1 MTKKLITPYM
11 STDQKCL
18 DDVLLCLA
26 STIED
31 GLISAGAKSG
41 EYTRLDLFA
50 LAAPFALSM
59 FNNPECDVSYTT
71 GYPHEHHVF
80 CDEDGK

>member
-1 MTKKLITPYM
+1 MTKKLITPY
-11 STDQKCL
+11 TITNQECL
-18 DDVLLCLA
+18 DDVFLCIA

-59 FNNPECDVSYTT
+59 FNNPECDVAYTT
-71 GYPHEHHVF
+71 GYPHGHPVF
-80 CDEDGK
+80 RDEDGK